1 MRILKREG
9 VELVATLP
17 CEKIKGLL
25 FLLERD
31 ADFKKIHLLKEEDGV
46 GVCAGFA
53 LAGGRPAL
61 LIQSSGL
68 GNAFNALLSLSAFYR
83 LPLPVLAS
91 WRGVFKEKIG
101 AQIPFNR
108 PLPAVLSAFGI
119 PHKEIHTADD
129 LDALEDVV
137 SIAFKEE
144 MPAVA
149 LISPRVWEES
159 SEGCEFSAPRRE
171 GWRKALRF
179 ECDVSPPE
187 MTRFEAIKIIAEHL
201 NAEVVVSNIGVPSKE
216 LFAARDR
223 ALNFYM
229 LGSYS
234 QASCIGFGISL
245 RTSLPV
251 FVLDGDG
258 SLLATSI
265 LPVIAEHAPENLTIF
280 CLDNGTFGSTG
291 DQPTQAFSQV
301 DMELLAKSF
310 GFVRTEKVQN
320 ASQLKGV
327 LKKIAEE
334 PALRF
339 VHVLLKPGN
348 ADVRNVGLD
357 ALAIKRRFRVALE
370 QSRWSSGTRRSAL
383 SVKLR
388 KRIGNEG

>member
-1 MRILKREG
+1 MEAEKEVLRILKREG

-91 WRGVFKEKIG
+91 WRGVFKEKIE

-137 SIAFKEE
+137 NIAFKDE

-159 SEGCEFSAPRRE
+159 SEGCECCEFSAPRRE
-171 GWRKALRF
+171 GWRKALMF

-310 GFVRTEKVQN
+310 GFVQTEKVQN

-357 ALAIKRRFRVALE
+357 ALAIKRRFRVALKQVE
-370 QSRWSSGTRRSAL
+370 Q
-383 SVKLR
+383 R
-388 KRIGNEG
+388 KEKGGRVC